1 MRNVLGVLLLVAFVP
16 TQASNAQS
24 TNDPVARAA
33 LQLTPIGALPPLV
46 TSTLQGE
53 VQRSAALALRYGY
66 ISASNGGADAN
77 NGGVTAIFPVGL
89 VGTISLTAGVF
100 KYTCEH
106 CNAGLML
113 SLGGDRRL
121 GDLVI
126 GTARDGSRM
135 QFALNGE
142 LGYGQPQGG
151 TISGGSVI
159 SGAVGIP
166 ISFISSSRSRDA
178 MRIVPFVTPGFGF
191 GDFTGEGS
199 SSGSAL
205 MLGGGLGIY
214 NRSSSVA
221 LSLGFQYIAVQ
232 DATVQ
237 IGLNLVLGGR

>member
-1 MRNVLGVLLLVAFVP
+1 MRRILAFLLFFAVQTAR
-16 TQASNAQS
+16 AQS
-24 TNDPVARAA
+24 SNDAVARAV

-46 TSTLQGE
+46 TSTLQAE
-53 VQRSAALALRYGY
+53 VQREAALALRYGY
-66 ISASNGGADAN
+66 VSASDGGADAN

-100 KYTCEH
+100 KYTCEE

-121 GDLVI
+121 GDIVL
-126 GTARDGSRM
+126 GTGSDGSRM

-142 LGYGQPQGG
+142 LGFAHPQG
-151 TISGGSVI
+151 SDVSNGSVI
-159 SGAVGIP
+159 SGGVGLP
-166 ISFISSSRSRDA
+166 ISFISGSRTRDA

-191 GDFTGEGS
+191 GSFTGEGS

-205 MLGGGLGIY
+205 MFGGGLGIY
-214 NRSSSVA
+214 NRSSTIA
-221 LSLGFQYIAVQ
+221 LSLGFQYIAVRQ
-232 DATVQ
+232 APTQ

>member
-1 MRNVLGVLLLVAFVP
+1 MRRILAFLLFFAAQ
-16 TQASNAQS
+16 TACAQS
-24 TNDPVARAA
+24 SNDVVARAV

-46 TSTLQGE
+46 TSTLQAE
-53 VQRSAALALRYGY
+53 VQREVALALRYGY
-66 ISASNGGADAN
+66 VSASDGGADAN

-100 KYTCEH
+100 KYTCEE

-121 GDLVI
+121 GDIVL
-126 GTARDGSRM
+126 GTGSDGSRM

-142 LGYGQPQGG
+142 LGFAHPQG
-151 TISGGSVI
+151 SDVSNGSVI
-159 SGAVGIP
+159 SGGVGLP
-166 ISFISSSRSRDA
+166 ISFISGSRTRDA

-191 GDFTGEGS
+191 GSFTGEGS

-205 MLGGGLGIY
+205 MFGGGLGIY
-214 NRSSSVA
+214 NRSSTIA
-221 LSLGFQYIAVQ
+221 LSLGFQYIAVRQ
-232 DATVQ
+232 APTQ